1 MGEGT
6 QLAEVQYLVLPD
18 SVNPYLLARVR
29 WPDVAQAI
37 SPELPHWQY
46 DPGLFDLPYDPS
58 SATVT
63 FARAA
68 SIATSWGADIAT
80 DPTEPVP
87 TLIRRM
93 PANWSYLS
101 GAERDTWRLG
111 DIKRSGPARRT
122 DRKRWFVRR
131 SSRPQLHS
139 TMDRA
144 ISESISP
151 SSNGTSTPEPA
162 GTERRGHPRMRVVG
176 RLEINCGQESI
187 RAALIDVS
195 YGGVHCILTQR
206 TSIPEVGG
214 KLGSPLLIED
224 QTTKTQISLDVVSSV
239 AWFKDISSGT
249 QLGVAFSELDR
260 AQLDQIERFL
270 ATFRKARFSQ

>member
-1 MGEGT
+1 MGEGIE
-6 QLAEVQYLVLPD
+6 LAEVQYLVLPD

-37 SPELPHWQY
+37 SPSIPHWQY
-46 DPGLFDLPYDPS
+46 DPGLFDLPYDPA

-68 SIATSWGADIAT
+68 SIASNWGADIST

-87 TLIRRM
+87 ALIRRM

-101 GAERDTWRLG
+101 GAEKDTWRLG
-111 DIKRSGPARRT
+111 DVKPSGAARHT
-122 DRKRWFVRR
+122 DRKRWFARR
-131 SSRPQLHS
+131 SARPQLHS
-139 TMDRA
+139 PMDRA
-144 ISESISP
+144 ISESGGP
-151 SSNGTSTPEPA
+151 SSNGVSTSEPA

-176 RLEINCGQESI
+176 RLEISCGQESI
-187 RAALIDVS
+187 RAALVDVS
-195 YGGVHCILTQR
+195 YGGANCLLTQR
-206 TSIPEVGG
+206 NSLLEVGG

-224 QTTKTQISLDVVSSV
+224 QTTKTRISLDVVSTV
-239 AWFKDISSGT
+239 AWFKEIAPGT
-249 QLGVAFSELDR
+249 QFGVAFSDLDR